1 MTKLELC
8 GKVGKAANVPG
19 TTVELVLD
27 ALGRVAAT
35 ELRQS
40 GEIPLPG
47 IGKLKI
53 KQRAAREGRNPRT
66 GATIQ
71 VPAKK
76 AVVFSVGKTLKETL
90 A

>member
-1 MTKLELC
+1 MTKLELAA
-8 GKVGKAANVPG
+8 KVGKAANVPG
-19 TTVELVLD
+19 TTVELILD
-27 ALGRVAAT
+27 ALGRVAAS
-35 ELRQS
+35 ELAV
-40 GEIPLPG
+40 GNAVPLPG

-53 KQRAAREGRNPRT
+53 KQRAARMGRNPRT

-76 AVVFSVGKTLKETL
+76 AVVFSVSKALKQTL

>member
-1 MTKLELC
+1 MTKADLI
-8 GKVGKAANVPG
+8 GKVSKATGVPQTAVENV
-19 TTVELVLD
+19 LN
-27 ALGRVAAT
+27 ALGEVAAS